1 MARTALR
8 ARTVAVASAAATLT
22 LAGCSVANPI
32 TTAVPYAPSD
42 GVRVVVTEGVAV
54 ENLMILAEAEGEEGF
69 VIGSVVN
76 RSREDVE
83 VSLRLGEGGSE
94 VPVDVA
100 AGESVSLG
108 EAGLSVASLEVA
120 PGGVL
125 PSSVSTD
132 RGGAVDVPVPVLDGT
147 VPPYDEYL
155 DQA

>member
-1 MARTALR
+1 MARTAPR

-42 GVRVVVTEGVAV
+42 GVRVEVTDGVVV
-54 ENLMILAEAEGEEGF
+54 ENLMILAEGEGEEGL

-83 VSLRLGEGGSE
+83 VTLSLGEGGGE
-94 VPVDVA
+94 VPVEVA
-100 AGESVSLG
+100 AGESVSLN

-120 PGGVL
+120 PGAVL

-132 RGGAVDVPVPVLDGT
+132 VGGTVEVPVPVLDGT
-147 VPPYDEYL
+147 VPPYDEFL
-155 DQA
+155 DGA